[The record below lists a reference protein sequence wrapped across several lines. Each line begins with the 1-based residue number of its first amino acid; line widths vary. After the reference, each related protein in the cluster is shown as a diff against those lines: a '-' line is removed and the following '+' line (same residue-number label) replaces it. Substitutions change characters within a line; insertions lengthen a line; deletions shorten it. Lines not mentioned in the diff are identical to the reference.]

1 MTRNIRFK
9 ALALAFA
16 VMAVTASPVN
26 AQVKAHNPGNVFKG
40 AVSCYLFQWITGQST
55 ESAYNACG

>member
-1 MTRNIRFK
+1 
-9 ALALAFA
+9 
-16 VMAVTASPVN
+16 VN